1 MDVKMTWNPT
11 CYEMDK
17 DSRSPG
23 FCGERTSKGFMVG
36 FLG

>member
-1 MDVKMTWNPT
+1 MTCNPT
-11 CYEMDK
+11 CHEMDK

-23 FCGERTSKGFMVG
+23 FCGETTTKGCLVA